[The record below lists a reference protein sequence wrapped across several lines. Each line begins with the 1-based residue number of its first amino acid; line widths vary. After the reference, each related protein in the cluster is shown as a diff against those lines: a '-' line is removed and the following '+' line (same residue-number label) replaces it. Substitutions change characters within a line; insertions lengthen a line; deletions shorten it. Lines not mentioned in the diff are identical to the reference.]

1 MSNSRVHNK
10 SWEEGN
16 GNLGANLS
24 RNPWRI
30 ANIEQLS
37 PINNG
42 YEREFPWHASS
53 SGQGEDGSFGH
64 LDRARSKTRFSNGG
78 GREK

>member
-24 RNPWRI
+24 VTLGESQTLSSFRPLIMDMRGNFRGTR
-30 ANIEQLS
+30 AVLVRERMGHSDTSIE
-37 PINNG
+37 
-42 YEREFPWHASS
+42 
-53 SGQGEDGSFGH
+53 
-64 LDRARSKTRFSNGG
+64 RSKTRFSNGG
-78 GREK
+78 GGREK